1 MQSTSDLSFKFQF
14 VQDGQARGLRVK
26 AASASSD
33 ALMLDG
39 EPIRYEDIVDTTSQ
53 DKRLV
58 LTLASTVQLGQKTA
72 KACQEG
78 GVLALEVKSIQ
89 ARDLERTIDCRASA
103 LAAQRHKRELA
114 AADEESRY
122 RVMTCPH
129 CQATIDLSDFERTRY
144 VYCRYCKSI
153 LDQGGGIVSAGDA
166 YCVCSECQMFGRV
179 RGYTVFYF
187 YFLLIAYGFSYSR
200 RYLCDTCAV
209 RTAQQALLLNFI
221 FLLGIPSSIYM
232 WVKALTGHEPE
243 MKDLLKA
250 NALARKGKAKE
261 AEEIYG
267 RLLQRLPEH
276 PGLLINQGIGYL
288 HANDGQQGVEYLN
301 RSLRAC
307 SNYQLAMQLLLRLQR
322 MAEASRPMPKDP
334 VT

>member
-1 MQSTSDLSFKFQF
+1 MQPTTDLLFKFRF
-14 VQDGQARGLRVK
+14 VQGGQAKGLRTK

-33 ALMLDG
+33 ALVLDG

-53 DKRLV
+53 DKRLI
-58 LTLASTVQLGQKTA
+58 LALASTVQLGQKTA

-78 GVLALEVKSIQ
+78 GVLALEVQGVQ
-89 ARDLERTIDCRASA
+89 ARDLERTIDRRASA
-103 LAAQRHKRELA
+103 LAAQRHKREMA
-114 AADEESRY
+114 AAGEESRY

-129 CQATIDLSDFERTRY
+129 CGATIDLSDFERTRY
-144 VYCRYCKSI
+144 VYCRYCESI
-153 LDQGGGIVSAGDA
+153 LDQGGSIVSAGDA
-166 YCVCSECQMFGRV
+166 YRVCNECQMFGRV

-187 YFLLIAYGFSYSR
+187 YFLLVVYGFSYSG

-209 RTAQQALLLNFI
+209 RTAQRALLLNLI

-243 MKDLLKA
+243 MKELPKA

-261 AEEIYG
+261 AEAIYM

-276 PGLLINQGIGYL
+276 PGLLANQGIGYL
-288 HANDGQQGVEYLN
+288 NAGDSQGVECLK

-307 SNYQLAMQLLLRLQR
+307 SNYQPAMQLLLRLQR
-322 MAEASRPMPKDP
+322 MAEASKASS
-334 VT
+334 VQA

>member
-1 MQSTSDLSFKFQF
+1 
-14 VQDGQARGLRVK
+14 
-26 AASASSD
+26 
-33 ALMLDG
+33 MLDG

-53 DKRLV
+53 DKRLI
-58 LTLASTVQLGQKTA
+58 LALASTVQLSQKTA

-78 GVLALEVKSIQ
+78 GVLALEVQGVQ
-89 ARDLERTIDCRASA
+89 ARDLERTIDRRASA
-103 LAAQRHKRELA
+103 LAAQRHKQELA
-114 AADEESRY
+114 AAGEESRY
-122 RVMTCPH
+122 RVMICPH
-129 CQATIDLSDFERTRY
+129 CEATIGLSDLERTSY

-153 LDQGGGIVSAGDA
+153 LDQSGSIVSAGDA

-187 YFLLIAYGFSYSR
+187 YFLLIVYGFSYGR

-209 RTAQQALLLNFI
+209 RTAQRALLLNFI

-232 WVKALTGHEPE
+232 WAKALTGHEPE
-243 MKDLLKA
+243 MKELPRA

-261 AEEIYG
+261 AEAIYM

-276 PGLLINQGIGYL
+276 PGLLVNQGIGYL
-288 HANDGQQGVEYLN
+288 QASDGQRGVEFLN

-307 SNYQLAMQLLLRLQR
+307 SNYQPAIQMLLRLQQ
-322 MAEASRPMPKDP
+322 MADASRARS
-334 VT
+334 VQT

>member
-1 MQSTSDLSFKFQF
+1 MQYLPETCYSWCLIFKC
-14 VQDGQARGLRVK
+14 ALRAK

-33 ALMLDG
+33 ALVLDG

-53 DKRLV
+53 DKRLI
-58 LTLASTVQLGQKTA
+58 LALASTLQLGQKTA

-78 GVLALEVKSIQ
+78 GVLALEVQGVQ
-89 ARDLERTIDCRASA
+89 ARDLERTIDRRASA

-129 CQATIDLSDFERTRY
+129 CEATIDLSDLERTSY

-153 LDQGGGIVSAGDA
+153 LDQSGSIVSAGDA

-187 YFLLIAYGFSYSR
+187 YFLLIVYGFSYGR

-209 RTAQQALLLNFI
+209 RTAQRALLLNFI

-243 MKDLLKA
+243 MKDLPRA

-261 AEEIYG
+261 AEAIYR

-276 PGLLINQGIGYL
+276 PGLLVNQGIGYL
-288 HANDGQQGVEYLN
+288 QAGDGQRGVESLN

-307 SNYQLAMQLLLRLQR
+307 SNYQPAMQLLLRLQR
-322 MAEASRPMPKDP
+322 MAEESRAGS
-334 VT
+334 VQT